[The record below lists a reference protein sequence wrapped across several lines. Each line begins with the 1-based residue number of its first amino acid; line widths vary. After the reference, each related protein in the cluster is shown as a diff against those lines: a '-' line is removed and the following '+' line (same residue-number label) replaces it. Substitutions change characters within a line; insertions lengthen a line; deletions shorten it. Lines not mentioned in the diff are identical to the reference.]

1 MDRIGTRQDLN
12 WPVTIYPLRHG
23 ARLNG
28 TEVIGCYGKGRML
41 HAAQRIPIGLCLFA
55 LRNFEKRTQA
65 IVTHIKK
72 VVTYALV
79 GCITPVLFCSHAFR
93 YLHGTNQRHAQD
105 IHVEIRGQFHVII
118 CESEMVNSPYGAV
131 KPASSECVS
140 LAVSMK
146 ILRKFILA
154 I

>member
-12 WPVTIYPLRHG
+12 RPVTIYPLRHG

-28 TEVIGCYGKGRML
+28 TEVIGRYGKGRML

-79 GCITPVLFCSHAFR
+79 GCITPVHFFLSRLPIPSWHEPAACPGHS
-93 YLHGTNQRHAQD
+93 
-105 IHVEIRGQFHVII
+105 RG
-118 CESEMVNSPYGAV
+118 NSWSISCYH
-131 KPASSECVS
+131 
-140 LAVSMK
+140 L
-146 ILRKFILA
+146 
-154 I
+154 